1 MKKRFGSLILALV
14 MAFSLAI
21 PAGAVGDDS
30 KGKENGATVEMVEES
45 IQEPSSPNNLYDY
58 YWDIRV
64 INESRGFGSW
74 REGPSGTGPA
84 YLDINQGTAL
94 NRNYTNTIS
103 GEYSAGKVV
112 IGNAIGVSI
121 GVTRSYATNY
131 SLEIPAGVIRTIKY
145 RPKVKVQTV
154 KSCYYKVPV
163 GVVGAKPTLLKDE
176 TSYVTSF
183 VDWDYS
189 YVNGYM

>member
-1 MKKRFGSLILALV
+1 MWNQ
-14 MAFSLAI
+14 AFSLAI

-84 YLDINQGTAL
+84 YLDMNQGTAL
-94 NRNYTNTIS
+94 NRNYTNTSS
-103 GEYSAGKVV
+103 GEYSAGTEPPVTLSLKERGGRPSRLAVV
-112 IGNAIGVSI
+112 
-121 GVTRSYATNY
+121 
-131 SLEIPAGVIRTIKY
+131 
-145 RPKVKVQTV
+145 VKI
-154 KSCYYKVPV
+154 
-163 GVVGAKPTLLKDE
+163 
-176 TSYVTSF
+176 
-183 VDWDYS
+183 W
-189 YVNGYM
+189 